1 MLFSLGTTGAGTPH
15 DMKRLVLVCL
25 LSLVGIAAAQ
35 TERERVR
42 AELVRTDDLLA
53 EVKPIV
59 EGSRIEEARQ
69 LFRLAAGLQ
78 QSAWSSFQGRLHGR
92 AKDLT
97 LRARERA
104 RQAKVAAGI
113 DPERVR
119 EEVRRTRDL
128 MAELG
133 PAIDRASVPRANQL
147 WKMAQTE
154 QSAAENHLAAARYGH
169 ALKFTSAARE
179 HARAAFAAIR
189 GRAGV
194 ERVKR
199 ELDRTDDLIQKAKER
214 LGNSAARRATE
225 VLNKAVE
232 LQRQAR
238 QALSENRH
246 LAALRLTLAAR
257 DLLLRA
263 WEAGRAGVTFELA
276 EQALE
281 ENDAL
286 VSEWAEAIRADADTP
301 AAKLL
306 EQGVVHQ
313 EAARGLLGQ
322 QRLRLALAECHK
334 ARRLLQRAVELVQ
347 TEDAPYG
354 PR

>member
-1 MLFSLGTTGAGTPH
+1 
-15 DMKRLVLVCL
+15 MKRLVVLFVL
-25 LSLVGIAAAQ
+25 LLVGVAAAQ
-35 TERERVR
+35 PERERVR
-42 AELVRTDDLLA
+42 AELVKTDELLA

-59 EGSRIEEARQ
+59 DGARGDEARQ
-69 LFRLAAGLQ
+69 LFKLATSLQ
-78 QSAWSSFQGRLHGR
+78 QSAWSSFQRRLHGR
-92 AKDLT
+92 AGDLT

-128 MAELG
+128 MAEFG
-133 PAIDRASVPRANQL
+133 PAIVKANVPRANQL

-154 QSAAENHLAAARYGH
+154 QSAAENHLAASRYGY
-169 ALKFTSAARE
+169 ALKFTLAARE
-179 HARAAFAAIR
+179 HGRTAFAAIR
-189 GRAGV
+189 GRVGV
-194 ERVKR
+194 ERVGR
-199 ELDRTDDLIQKAKER
+199 ELDRTDGLVEKGKDR
-214 LGNSAARRATE
+214 LSQTAAGRASE

-238 QALSENRH
+238 QAFADNRP
-246 LAALRLTLAAR
+246 LAALRFTLAAR

-263 WEAGRAGVTFELA
+263 WEAGRAEVTSELL

-286 VSEWAEAIRADADTP
+286 ISDWAEAIRADADKP

-306 EQGVVHQ
+306 EQGIRQQ
-313 EAARGLLGQ
+313 EAARELLSQ
-322 QRLRLALAECHK
+322 RRLRLALAECSR

-347 TEDAPYG
+347 TEDAPNG